1 MGAQKIKTRVVCVI
15 GLLFY
20 IGTLSA
26 QATFGDKK
34 GKSHVISLSA
44 GIASPYKA
52 ISRWDERDK
61 NSYPAAWEIQGKG
74 LEYVAEWG
82 YGILFSGYRY
92 KDKYHV
98 ENVYEQNIH
107 EDILLIYLAP
117 QISYRQEETLFS
129 GVNAHYEAGIGYTLS
144 LIHI

>member
-1 MGAQKIKTRVVCVI
+1 MGTQKIKTRVVCVI

-52 ISRWDERDK
+52 ISRWGERDK

-74 LEYVAEWG
+74 LEYVAEWEFCFPVI
-82 YGILFSGYRY
+82 GIR
-92 KDKYHV
+92 
-98 ENVYEQNIH
+98 
-107 EDILLIYLAP
+107 
-117 QISYRQEETLFS
+117 ISI
-129 GVNAHYEAGIGYTLS
+129 V
-144 LIHI
+144 

>member
-1 MGAQKIKTRVVCVI
+1 MGTQKIKTRVVCVI

-52 ISRWDERDK
+52 ISRWGERDK

-74 LEYVAEWG
+74 LDYVDEWG
-82 YGILFSGYRY
+82 YGILFTGYRY
-92 KDKYHV
+92 KDK
-98 ENVYEQNIH
+98 
-107 EDILLIYLAP
+107 
-117 QISYRQEETLFS
+117 
-129 GVNAHYEAGIGYTLS
+129 
-144 LIHI
+144 